1 MSLFDCREQN
11 YPRVLIFLTPLTSNF
26 GGLKDL
32 GNKHFDNLCST
43 KIHNQTNFYDY
54 VLDWTR
60 LVLKHQIWDG
70 ITGTPKKKKEKL
82 KSK

>member
-1 MSLFDCREQN
+1 MPLFDCHEQN

-54 VLDWTR
+54 VLDSSSTCPQASNLGRYHWNTE
-60 LVLKHQIWDG
+60 
-70 ITGTPKKKKEKL
+70 KKKINK
-82 KSK
+82 